1 MHPAFTRATGI
12 ARCCVLGALCLTG
25 AACSLQQ
32 TRGTPKSID
41 VPSGAEN
48 SPADLYIALAAEYS
62 RLGQPEAAL
71 KNAEK
76 AITADKR
83 NFGGFYMLAL
93 VYQKIG
99 ETALA
104 EENFKR
110 ALELAPRNPD
120 LRDAYGSFYCT
131 QRRYPEA
138 QAQYAKALENPL
150 YKAPWFSLTNA
161 GNCAL
166 GAGSSAAAETFYQRA
181 LTANPKYGPALY
193 MLADI
198 EFNRNN
204 PKAAKAY
211 LRRYLDDYLGG
222 VFTADA
228 DTVQAL
234 QLAIRTERK
243 LGNAKGA
250 ETYEQVLRDK
260 LQSASA
266 PSSGLPTSPSR

>member
-1 MHPAFTRATGI
+1 MYPTLMRATGV

-25 AACSLQQ
+25 AACSLPQ
-32 TRGTPKSID
+32 TRGTPHSID
-41 VPSGAEN
+41 APSGTDS

-76 AITADKR
+76 AITADKQ
-83 NFGGFYMLAL
+83 NSGGFYMLAL
-93 VYQKIG
+93 IYQKIG

-104 EENFKR
+104 EENFTR
-110 ALELAPRNPD
+110 ALELAPKNPD

-150 YKAPWFSLTNA
+150 YKTPWFSLTNA

-166 GAGSSAAAETFYQRA
+166 RAGSVAAAETFYQRA

-204 PKAAKAY
+204 AKAAKVY
-211 LRRYLDDYLGG
+211 LQRYLNDYLGG

-250 ETYEQVLRDK
+250 ETYEQVLRDQ

-266 PSSGLPTSPSR
+266 PLAGPPMSPSR